1 MKRSDSDTGEKK
13 TKIYVKLKQPHG
25 APVKKNPKGTL
36 FSPEP
41 LKPAQEKPT
50 QLEPLGNAPALA

>member
-41 LKPAQEKPT
+41 LKQA
-50 QLEPLGNAPALA
+50 